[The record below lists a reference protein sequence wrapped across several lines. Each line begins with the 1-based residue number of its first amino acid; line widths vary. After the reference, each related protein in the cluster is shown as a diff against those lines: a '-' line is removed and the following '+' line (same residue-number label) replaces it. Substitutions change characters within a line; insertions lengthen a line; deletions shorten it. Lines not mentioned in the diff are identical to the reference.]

1 VNNNVSANSP
11 YNYYIRSNSQS
22 NILRDTYFDN
32 ATLRFFDDS
41 SNLAL
46 ENTDNRITVHKNKR
60 DPVRVQSTSAT
71 LLLEPV
77 VKNVPVTTLD
87 MFVIPSKEN
96 LEVFSFSK
104 DFETNK
110 KYKRWLERSPLP
122 LDSVDRKSSTRYI
135 VGNFPP
141 DTQIMISVD
150 NSFWNAFTSN
160 STGYIDFLYDG
171 YAEELSSEVQRI
183 EGGEGNIAGSVM
195 RSYRILEFEAEASNR
210 PAIAAVTLLS
220 SIIVGTIAFLII
232 RSYLKRKKMN
242 VVVSNH

>member
-32 ATLRFFDDS
+32 ATLRFFDNS
-41 SNLAL
+41 SNIAL

-60 DPVRVQSTSAT
+60 DPVHVLSTNAT

-77 VKNVPVTTLD
+77 AKNVPVSTLD
-87 MFVIPSKEN
+87 MFVIPSRGN
-96 LEVFSFSK
+96 LEVFSISK
-104 DFETNK
+104 DFETNQ

-122 LDSVDRKSSTRYI
+122 LDSVDREASTRYI

-141 DTQIMISVD
+141 DTQIMISVN
-150 NSFWNAFTSN
+150 NSFWNAYTSN

-183 EGGEGNIAGSVM
+183 EGSDM
-195 RSYRILEFEAEASNR
+195 RSYRILKFEAEASNR
-210 PAIAAVTLLS
+210 PAIAAVIFLS
-220 SIIVGTIAFLII
+220 SIIVGSIAFLVI
-232 RSYLKRKKMN
+232 RRYLKRKKMN